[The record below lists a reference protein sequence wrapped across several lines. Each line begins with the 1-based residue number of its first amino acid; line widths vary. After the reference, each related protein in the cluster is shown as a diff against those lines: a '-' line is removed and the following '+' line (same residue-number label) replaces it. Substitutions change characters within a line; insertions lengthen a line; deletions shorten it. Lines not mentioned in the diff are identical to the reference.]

1 MAFTGKATYTA
12 GSSLPE
18 IAEDISDI
26 VSVVSPFET
35 PFLDYLGDA
44 ARPARSTVHE
54 WLEDTLL
61 PNTDQVNQTTFT
73 PSPTAAVSVTVDN
86 GARFKVGDQ
95 VRPGDS
101 TEVMLVVAIAGNV
114 LGVTR
119 GYGGTTPAALADNM
133 TLHILGNAA
142 FEGDVRPAA
151 VFTNRVRRSNYTQI
165 FTSSVEVSGSQL
177 AVNSVGVR
185 DELDFQKQERLREL
199 LRDLES
205 CVINGAAPASGGE
218 GSATVRRTMRGVIPH
233 IQTNRFAPGVGP
245 MPDGAG
251 AGGDLLS
258 EELLNAA
265 MRRVWEQA
273 SSRVDTILVNGFQ
286 KRRINSFI
294 TGSVGYT
301 PSDSKW
307 REMVSVYESDFGVAR
322 VVMSRWVP
330 AGTVVLLDSSRIE
343 VMPLAG
349 RAFHY
354 KPLAA
359 TGDHEVGQLI
369 GEYTLELR
377 NELAHGLISGLAV
390 TPE

>member
-12 GSSLPE
+12 GASLPE

-35 PFLDYLGDA
+35 PFLDYLGDS

-54 WLEDTLL
+54 WMEDALL
-61 PNTDQVNQTTFT
+61 PNTDQINQSSFS
-73 PSPTAAVSVTVDN
+73 PSPTTVASVTVDN
-86 GARFKVGDQ
+86 GPRFKVGDQ

-101 TEVMLVVAIAGNV
+101 TEVMLVIAVAANV
-114 LGVTR
+114 LGVVR
-119 GYGGTTPAALADNM
+119 GYGGTTPHALADNM
-133 TLHILGNAA
+133 SMHILGNAA
-142 FEGDVRPAA
+142 FEGDVRPPAI
-151 VFTNRVRRSNYTQI
+151 FTNRSRRSNYTQI

-177 AVNSVGVR
+177 AVNSIGVR

-205 CVINGAAPASGGE
+205 CVINGAAPGMGGE
-218 GSATVRRTMRGVIPH
+218 GSASVRRTMRGVVPH
-233 IQTNRFAPGVGP
+233 IVTNRFTPGVGP
-245 MPDGAG
+245 IPEGAG
-251 AGGDLLS
+251 SGGNLLT
-258 EELLNAA
+258 EEVLNAA
-265 MRRVWEQA
+265 MRRVWEQS

-301 PSDSKW
+301 PNDSKW
-307 REMVSVYESDFGVAR
+307 REMISVYESDFGVAR
-322 VVMSRWVP
+322 VVLSRWAP
-330 AGTVVLLDSSRIE
+330 AGSVVLLDSSRID
-343 VMPLAG
+343 VMPLSG

-359 TGDHEVGQLI
+359 TGDHEVGQII
-369 GEYTLELR
+369 GEYTVEMR
-377 NELAHGLISGLAV
+377 NELAHGILSGLATSV
-390 TPE
+390 D